1 METNHTY
8 TAFAGDRLV
17 VSGDLTTMILRTKEC
32 LDDGENCQILIF
44 EDQTG
49 RQVDFDFRGTPDEV
63 LARLASHPLFAPS
76 EPQEGARSG
85 PGRPKLGVICREV
98 SLLPRHWEWLGQ
110 QPGGASAA
118 LRRLVDERR
127 KRGNGE
133 NSARIA
139 REAAGK
145 FMWAMAGNLPGFE
158 EASRALYA
166 EDHKRLEELIRDWP
180 QDIRKHL
187 GRLVAQSARL
197 ERDPQG

>member
-17 VSGDLTTMILRTKEC
+17 VSGDLKTMILRTKEYI
-32 LDDGENCQILIF
+32 DNGENRPILIF

-49 RQVDFDFRGTPDEV
+49 KQVDFDFRGTPDEV

-76 EPQEGARSG
+76 EPQAGERSG

-139 REAAGK
+139 RDAAGK
-145 FMWAMAGNLPGFE
+145 FMWTMAGNLPGFE
-158 EASRALYA
+158 EAARALYA
-166 EDHKRLEELIRDWP
+166 GDHGRLEELIRDWP
-180 QDIRKHL
+180 EDIRKHL
-187 GRLVAQSARL
+187 ERLVAESR
-197 ERDPQG
+197 